1 MTSIYKELM
10 AIKSKAILISLQ
22 AKLEPIHL
30 EAAGPKSASV
40 KMTHDYVKANF
51 KSGGIAYYRE
61 LCLSHANAIVDR
73 ASARRHVNL
82 PSEETLAWGGFL
94 GGEIL
99 HWNDADALEAAEAAM
114 IKTIIAATHK
124 MHIILSYIVFAKSKE
139 NNNE

>member
-10 AIKSKAILISLQ
+10 AIKSKAILIRLQ
-22 AKLEPIHL
+22 ATLEPIHC

-40 KMTHDYVKANF
+40 QMTYNYVKAKF

-61 LCLSHANAIVDR
+61 LCLGHANAIVDR
-73 ASARRHVNL
+73 ASARRHVQH

-99 HWNDADALEAAEAAM
+99 NWTDTDALESAEIAI
-114 IKTIIAATHK
+114 IKTIRSATH
-124 MHIILSYIVFAKSKE
+124 
-139 NNNE
+139 